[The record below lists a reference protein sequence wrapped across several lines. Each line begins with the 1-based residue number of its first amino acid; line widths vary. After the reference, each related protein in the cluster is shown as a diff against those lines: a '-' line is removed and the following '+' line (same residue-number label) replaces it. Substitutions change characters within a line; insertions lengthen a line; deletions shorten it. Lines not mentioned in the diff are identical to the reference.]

1 MTAFDNLNLKVALKF
16 VLYRFT
22 GAKLITQ
29 IVNEALFVLFQ
40 FDLFRLRHQCNTLI
54 DIHYIMKAINRWRL
68 YL

>member
-16 VLYRFT
+16 VLYYDQ
-22 GAKLITQ
+22 LITQ
-29 IVNEALFVLFQ
+29 IVNEALFVLFH

>member
-16 VLYRFT
+16 VLYYGRP
-22 GAKLITQ
+22 KLITQ

-54 DIHYIMKAINRWRL
+54 DIHYIKMAINRWRL

>member
-16 VLYRFT
+16 VLYYDQ
-22 GAKLITQ
+22 LITQ

>member
-1 MTAFDNLNLKVALKF
+1 MTAFDNLNLKIALKF
-16 VLYRFT
+16 VLYY
-22 GAKLITQ
+22 GQLITQ